1 MHRLRGGPIV
11 GGKQGL
17 RLGDVRRQRVH
28 GGPQLG
34 YLIGQ
39 HAPVILQ
46 LLDILGTLQKQGCFT
61 DLQIRILR
69 QRGHQCL
76 LGRRNHS

>member
-46 LLDILGTLQKQGCFT
+46 LLDILGTLFWKRFLECA
-61 DLQIRILR
+61 IRIIL
-69 QRGHQCL
+69 
-76 LGRRNHS
+76 